1 MIPKIK
7 IILPLETYAVRHPV
21 LRQGRPISDCAMEG
35 DADTTTYHFGLY
47 RKDLLSGV
55 VSFMKHTHP
64 DLTYIH
70 PYQLRGM
77 AVLKQYQGQ
86 GYGRML
92 IEFGEKHLK
101 ENELIDGIWCNARK
115 VAKHFYENQGYAVF
129 GDTFIIPKIGLH
141 YQMCKPIL

>member
-1 MIPKIK
+1 MTLKIK
-7 IILPLETYAVRHPV
+7 IISDLETYAVRHPV

-35 DADTTTYHFGLY
+35 DKATSTYHFGLF
-47 RKDLLSGV
+47 REGILSGV
-55 VSFMKHTHP
+55 VSFMQHAHS
-64 DLTYIH
+64 DLSYTH

-77 AVLKQYQGQ
+77 AVLKNRQGK

-92 IEFGEKHLK
+92 IEFGERHLVQH
-101 ENELIDGIWCNARK
+101 EQIDGIWCNAREI
-115 VAKHFYENQGYAVF
+115 AKHFYENQGYAVF